1 MELLIK
7 FSSLRIKKMTHDI
20 TIRYATENDLASI
33 LGLIMDLAIYEKAE
47 DQVKVTIEQLTKD
60 FQEGIF
66 QAQVAVNEHSEVMGM
81 TLYYI
86 TYSTWKGKMLYLED
100 FVIAEEHRRKGIGRL
115 LFNSVIAEAKKQDCK
130 LMKWQ
135 VLDWNE
141 SAISFYKSYDAIIED
156 EWFNGK
162 IIF

>member
-1 MELLIK
+1 
-7 FSSLRIKKMTHDI
+7 MTHD
-20 TIRYATENDLASI
+20 TKIRYATENDLKAI
-33 LGLIMDLAIYEKAE
+33 LGLIMDLAIYEKAA

-60 FQEGIF
+60 FQAENF
-66 QAQVAVNEHSEVMGM
+66 QAQVAVNGHGEVMGM
-81 TLYYI
+81 TFYYL

-100 FVIAEEHRRKGIGRL
+100 FVVAEKHRQKGIGRL
-115 LFNSVIAEAKKQDCK
+115 LFDSVIAEAKKQDCK

-141 SAISFYKSYDAIIED
+141 PAINFYKSYDATIEE

>member
-1 MELLIK
+1 
-7 FSSLRIKKMTHDI
+7 MTQDI
-20 TIRYATENDLASI
+20 TIRYAAADDLAAI

-47 DQVKVTIEQLTKD
+47 HEVKVTLAQLTQD

-66 QAQVAVNEHSEVMGM
+66 QSQVAVNEHNEVMGM

-100 FVIAEEHRRKGIGRL
+100 FVISEKHRRKGIGRM
-115 LFNSVIAEAKKQDCK
+115 LFDSVIAEAKKQNCK

-141 SAISFYKSYDAIIED
+141 PAIEFYKSYNAIIETD
-156 EWFNGK
+156 WFNGK

>member
-1 MELLIK
+1 
-7 FSSLRIKKMTHDI
+7 MTQDI
-20 TIRYATENDLASI
+20 TIRYAAATDLSAI

-47 DQVKVTIEQLTKD
+47 DEVKVNLKQLTQD
-60 FQEGIF
+60 FEEGIF
-66 QAQVAVNEHSEVMGM
+66 QAQVAVNQQNEVMGM

-100 FVIAEEHRRKGIGRL
+100 FVISEKHRRKGIGRM
-115 LFNSVIAEAKKQDCK
+115 LFDSVIAEAKKQNCK

-141 SAISFYKSYDAIIED
+141 PAIEFYKSYQAIIET

>member
-1 MELLIK
+1 
-7 FSSLRIKKMTHDI
+7 MTQDI
-20 TIRYATENDLASI
+20 TIRYAAANDLAAI

-47 DQVKVTIEQLTKD
+47 NEVKVTLEQLTQD
-60 FQEGIF
+60 FEEGTF
-66 QAQVAVNEHSEVMGM
+66 QAQVAVNEHNEVMGM

-100 FVIAEEHRRKGIGRL
+100 FVIAEKHRRKGIGRL
-115 LFNSVIAEAKKQDCK
+115 LFNSVIAEAKKQNCK

-141 SAISFYKSYDAIIED
+141 PAIEFYKSYDAIIET

>member
-1 MELLIK
+1 
-7 FSSLRIKKMTHDI
+7 MTQDI
-20 TIRYATENDLASI
+20 SIRYAKANDLAAI

-47 DQVKVTIEQLTKD
+47 DEVKVTLLQLTQD
-60 FQEGIF
+60 FEEGNF
-66 QAQVAVNEHSEVMGM
+66 QAQVAVNEYDEVMGM

-100 FVIAEEHRRKGIGRL
+100 FVTAEKYRRKGIGRL
-115 LFNSVIAEAKKQDCK
+115 LFNSVIAEAKKQNCK

-141 SAISFYKSYDAIIED
+141 PAIDFYKSYDATIETN
-156 EWFNGK
+156 WFNGK

>member
-1 MELLIK
+1 
-7 FSSLRIKKMTHDI
+7 MTQDT
-20 TIRYATENDLASI
+20 TIRYATADDLTAI
-33 LGLIMDLAIYEKAE
+33 LGLITDLAIYEKAE
-47 DQVKVTIEQLTKD
+47 HEVKVTLTQLTQD
-60 FQEGIF
+60 FHEGIF
-66 QAQVAVNEHSEVMGM
+66 QAQVAVNEHNNVMGM

-100 FVIAEEHRRKGIGRL
+100 FVIAEKHRRKGIGRL
-115 LFNSVIAEAKKQDCK
+115 LFDSVIAEAKKQNCK

-141 SAISFYKSYDAIIED
+141 PAINFYKGYDATIET

-162 IIF
+162 ILF

>member
-1 MELLIK
+1 
-7 FSSLRIKKMTHDI
+7 MTQDT
-20 TIRYATENDLASI
+20 TIRYATENDLAAI
-33 LGLIMDLAIYEKAE
+33 LGLITDLAIYEKAE
-47 DQVKVTIEQLTKD
+47 HEVKVTLAQLTQD
-60 FQEGIF
+60 FKEGIF
-66 QAQVAVNEHSEVMGM
+66 QTQVAVNEHSEVMGM

-100 FVIAEEHRRKGIGRL
+100 FVISEKHRRKGIGRL
-115 LFNSVIAEAKKQDCK
+115 LFDSVIAEAKKQNCK

-141 SAISFYKSYDAIIED
+141 PAIDFYKTYDATIET

-162 IIF
+162 ILF